1 MKKIAFA
8 LLIAATAL
16 FAGCCGCDETQTGST
31 QKTGTPT
38 LVKNVHDM
46 KYSGTYKNVYVSDVK
61 YDGTHYRAFTV
72 GGNGTAV
79 INVTLD
85 SINEISVKST
95 LDIPE
100 GE

>member
-16 FAGCCGCDETQTGST
+16 FAGCCGYDET
-31 QKTGTPT
+31 PT
-38 LVKNVHDM
+38 RVENVHDM
-46 KYSGTYKNVYVSDVK
+46 KYSGTYTNVYVSDVK
-61 YDGTHYRAFTV
+61 YDGTHYRVFAV
-72 GGNGTAV
+72 DRNGTAV

-85 SINEISVKST
+85 SINEISVKSA